1 MKKLYKTLPFIPL
14 YFFYIFNSF
23 KYKLL
28 YRNSEYISP
37 KWFSKKSKIWNN
49 VSIWWW
55 NCLINSNIWDYTYIN
70 SYLDWIFSN
79 NINSIF
85 NNVRIWKFC
94 SIWQNIE
101 IIWWAHKKNITNYPI
116 LSKLD
121 IKNIAD
127 DHIYYKTIIWN
138 DVLIW
143 SNSKILWNINIWD
156 WAIIW
161 MWAVVTKDV
170 PPYAIVW
177 WVPAKIIS
185 YRYEQQIINKLLKI
199 NWWDWSIDK
208 IKENI
213 NFFSSNN
220 IEDFIITFYKEDENS
235 SNINSKLE

>member
-1 MKKLYKTLPFIPL
+1 
-14 YFFYIFNSF
+14 
-23 KYKLL
+23 
-28 YRNSEYISP
+28 
-37 KWFSKKSKIWNN
+37 
-49 VSIWWW
+49 
-55 NCLINSNIWDYTYIN
+55 
-70 SYLDWIFSN
+70 
-79 NINSIF
+79 
-85 NNVRIWKFC
+85 
-94 SIWQNIE
+94 
-101 IIWWAHKKNITNYPI
+101 
-116 LSKLD
+116 
-121 IKNIAD
+121 
-127 DHIYYKTIIWN
+127 
-138 DVLIW
+138 
-143 SNSKILWNINIWD
+143 
-156 WAIIW
+156 